1 LRFQELSAA
10 QNPDDQA
17 PDRFSMPAMK
27 REHNQKNLVLIATH
41 EGILSAVY
49 CGLPLSSRVPGTR
62 QTSWHLY

>member
-1 LRFQELSAA
+1 
-10 QNPDDQA
+10 
-17 PDRFSMPAMK
+17 MPAMK
-27 REHNQKNLVLIATH
+27 REHNKENLVLIFLIATH